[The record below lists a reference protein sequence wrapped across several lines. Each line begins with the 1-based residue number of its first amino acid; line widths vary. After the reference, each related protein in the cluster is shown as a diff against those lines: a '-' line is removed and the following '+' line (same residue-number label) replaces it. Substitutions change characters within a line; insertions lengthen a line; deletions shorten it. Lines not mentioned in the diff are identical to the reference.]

1 MILSNSCYN
10 AYDVKKKKEGGRK
23 KKKEEEE
30 EEEERKGIDTNRN
43 FKWLWLAIR
52 VWIANGINEVSLV
65 PAFRVTLISYPSLDS

>member
-43 FKWLWLAIR
+43 FK
-52 VWIANGINEVSLV
+52 
-65 PAFRVTLISYPSLDS
+65 